1 VRRVGRQAEA
11 ERAHLREG
19 RAQGALRCTRR
30 GVCVCACAHERLPAR
45 HTADAPGRR
54 GGMRGGEARASAPGW
69 KPPFSHLGVLGNEP
83 QLVQPRQHLGHVLV
97 SHGRRAAAVLAW
109 ARSVCCRALVRV
121 QGTDALTSSRSWAN
135 LESLSRHGGRDPG
148 PAWRRC
154 WRASRYATAA
164 ERVGLGRG
172 AEVLAGIAV
181 CHGWPAYRAHGWPAY
196 RVPVCP
202 PLQRHGDLGQW

>member
-1 VRRVGRQAEA
+1 MRRVGRQAEA

-109 ARSVCCRALVRV
+109 ARSVCCRALVS
-121 QGTDALTSSRSWAN
+121 SSR
-135 LESLSRHGGRDPG
+135 
-148 PAWRRC
+148 
-154 WRASRYATAA
+154 
-164 ERVGLGRG
+164 GLRTSGTRQ
-172 AEVLAGIAV
+172 
-181 CHGWPAYRAHGWPAY
+181 
-196 RVPVCP
+196 VPNSSPEFYSSHVCP
-202 PLQRHGDLGQW
+202 TALVGGVAVVGGGCRGDVD